1 MNDWAESVPAYV
13 EASGWFVE
21 TVALVGDRW
30 SAPGLG
36 EWDVRALVGH
46 TTRSLLTVEAGL
58 ANPPQGA
65 DLDSP
70 VGYFQATRVL
80 TSGPAI
86 AQRGRDA
93 GDALGADPVAAV
105 TGIVARVL
113 PLLDGRSG
121 TELVTTAGGGML
133 LADYLPTRIFELT
146 VHTVDLAAAL
156 GVDGEPPSR
165 PAALTLG
172 LIADL
177 AIADGRSATL
187 LLATTGRRQLP
198 AGFSVLS
205 A

>member
-1 MNDWAESVPAYV
+1 MNDWSESVLAYG
-13 EASGWFVE
+13 EASVWFVE

-30 SAPGLG
+30 TASGLG

-58 ANPPQGA
+58 ANPPQAA

-93 GDALGADPVAAV
+93 GQALGADPVEAV

-113 PLLDGRSG
+113 PLLDGLVG
-121 TELVTTAGGGML
+121 TEPVTTAGGGML

-146 VHTVDLAAAL
+146 VHTADLAAAL
-156 GVDGEPPSR
+156 GADTEPPPR
-165 PAALTLG
+165 PARLTLG

-177 AIADGRSATL
+177 AIADGRATTL

-198 AGFSVLS
+198 PAFSVLS

>member
-1 MNDWAESVPAYV
+1 MNDWSESVLAYA
-13 EASGWFVE
+13 EASAWFVE

-58 ANPPQGA
+58 ANPPQA
-65 DLDSP
+65 AALDSP

-93 GDALGADPVAAV
+93 GEALGADPAAGV

-156 GVDGEPPSR
+156 GVAGEPPSR

-177 AIADGRSATL
+177 AIADRRAATL